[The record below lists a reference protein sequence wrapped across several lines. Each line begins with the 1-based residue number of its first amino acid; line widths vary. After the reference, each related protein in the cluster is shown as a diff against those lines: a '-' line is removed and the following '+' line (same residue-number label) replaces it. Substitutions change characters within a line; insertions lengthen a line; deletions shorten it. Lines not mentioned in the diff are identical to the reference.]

1 MQSLGTIKRGDTFA
15 FTAGLKDAATGDA
28 LTGAAGSLRCQGRE
42 YMTDNLITELVIT
55 ETETLGIYL
64 FATDSTDEWCPGSKI
79 LFDIQYSSDGK
90 VSSTE
95 TFSVDI
101 ESDVTHD

>member
-1 MQSLGTIKRGDTFA
+1 MKSLGTIKRGDTFS
-15 FTAGLKDAATGDA
+15 FTADLKDAATGAA
-28 LTGAAGSLRCQGRE
+28 LAGAANKLKCQGRE
-42 YMTDNLITELVIT
+42 YMTDNFITELVIT

-64 FATDSTDEWCPGSKI
+64 FATDSTDEWIPGSKI
-79 LFDIQYSSDGK
+79 LFDIQYTSDGK